1 MDTQQN
7 VMKWWKPVLG
17 GVIVVIVIVAL
28 FFSVG
33 TVPAGF
39 VGVHTRFGAVKG
51 THAPGL
57 YFVIPFIDG
66 MTNMDTQTQKEQ
78 VDATAASNDLQQIT
92 ATVAINF
99 HVNPQDAAQIYQ
111 TIGADYQNRVIDPAI
126 QESIKSVTANYTAEQ
141 LVTER
146 EQAREDMLTL
156 LTTKLQAFGV
166 NMDSLNIVNFQFSD
180 QYNQAIEDKVTAQQ
194 NVLTAEQLYQKAQI
208 DASTTITQATAQAE
222 QIKIQAEA
230 INSQGGADYVQLQ
243 AISKWNGTLPTYMT
257 GNAPL
262 PFLNLNSSN

>member
-1 MDTQQN
+1 MNKTAIFG
-7 VMKWWKPVLG
+7 VG
-17 GVIVVIVIVAL
+17 FGVIVLILL
-28 FFSVG
+28 FLSVG
-33 TVPAGF
+33 VVPAGYI
-39 VGVHTRFGAVKG
+39 GVRTTFGAVRG
-51 THAPGL
+51 NVNPGL
-57 YFVIPFIDG
+57 YVQIPLVQ
-66 MTNMDTQTQKEQ
+66 NVVLMDTQTQKEQ

-99 HVNPQDAAQIYQ
+99 HVNPKDAGEIYQ
-111 TIGADYQNRVIDPAI
+111 SIGSDYQNRVIDPAI
-126 QESIKSVTANYTAEQ
+126 QESIKSVTANYTAEE

-146 EQAREDMLTL
+146 EKAREDMLTL

-208 DASTTITQATAQAE
+208 DASTTITQAEAQAE

-262 PFLNLNSSN
+262 PFLNLNSTN